1 MPIPNRLDRAF
12 QPGRPALICY
22 FPIGDPETSGADPD
36 LYLSEGVDVLEV
48 GVPTPHPSLDGPV
61 VANSMRR
68 AMASGITNERACELI
83 RGFRA
88 GPGHPAAVW
97 LSYAASARQP
107 GFTEAVSASEADG
120 LLVLGDAPA
129 GVHKSIDTHAVGFLP
144 HSPTNEQIASAGE
157 ATGYIMLAA
166 SEGVSGTLD
175 GVASTSAASLSR
187 LRDAGIRV
195 PIALGFGI
203 TNGSQARRAIQFGA
217 DGIVVGTA
225 VLNASMQGPQ
235 ALRRLLRELR
245 QALDE

>member
-22 FPIGDPETSGADPD
+22 FPIGDPEARGTDPD

-68 AMASGITNERACELI
+68 ALASGITNERACELI
-83 RGFRA
+83 RGLCAR
-88 GPGHPAAVW
+88 PSRPAAVW

-107 GFTEAVSASEADG
+107 GFTEAVSASQADG

-129 GVHKSIDTHAVGFLP
+129 DVHKGIDTHAVAFLP

-157 ATGYIMLAA
+157 ATGYVMLAA
-166 SEGVSGTLD
+166 TEGVSGALD
-175 GVASTSAASLSR
+175 GVASTSAEGLSR

-195 PIALGFGI
+195 PIVLGFGV
-203 TNGSQARRAIQFGA
+203 TNGAQARRAIQFGA
-217 DGIVVGTA
+217 DGIAVGTA
-225 VLNASMQGPQ
+225 VLNASMQGRQ

>member
-1 MPIPNRLDRAF
+1 MAIPNRLDRAF

-22 FPIGDPETSGADPD
+22 VPIGDPEASAADPE
-36 LYLSEGVDVLEV
+36 LYVSEGVDVLEV
-48 GVPTPHPSLDGPV
+48 GIPTPHPSLDGPV
-61 VANSMRR
+61 VTSSMRR
-68 AMASGITNERACELI
+68 ALASGITNERACELI

-129 GVHKSIDTHAVGFLP
+129 GVHKSIETHAVEFLP

-166 SEGVSGTLD
+166 SEGISGALD

-203 TNGSQARRAIQFGA
+203 TNGAQARRAIRFGA

-225 VLNASMQGPQ
+225 VLNASMQGTQ